1 MVALLHQP
9 IARLPLI
16 AFVIACFSTS
26 GAGSPG
32 QTPQAPG
39 SGTGRVIVTVS
50 LEGVR
55 VPAVTVS
62 LRSTDGNVVIGQ
74 TTTDNIGQVAFPD
87 VAPGRYVVL
96 ATRDGFADTE
106 TAPFDVNAGENEQV
120 LVETRLTFVRE
131 SVDVIVPAN
140 SPTESLQ

>member
-1 MVALLHQP
+1 MIRRP
-9 IARLPLI
+9 PR
-16 AFVIACFSTS
+16 STLF
-26 GAGSPG
+26 PY
-32 QTPQAPG
+32 T
-39 SGTGRVIVTVS
+39 TLFRS

-140 SPTESLQ
+140 SPTERLQP